1 MSLGEK
7 IQQARKEAALTQA
20 QLAEKCGLAAITIQQ
35 YERDKRQP
43 RLEQLVDIANALHV
57 SMLYFFDN
65 PEVSQ
70 SLEEAKADY
79 RAMQEDR
86 TIAPIIQRLLE
97 AMYGKCTKKAVG
109 EDGFIVTLSIY
120 GAGKDAISISDEVFF
135 AISDS
140 IKGTI
145 KSLVTYLGSKPDDDE
160 REILE
165 AIPKMKQMAQEKKL
179 RNHWTEA
186 GGGAL
191 QTP

>member
-7 IQQARKEAALTQA
+7 IQQARKEAGLTQA

-43 RLEQLVDIANALHV
+43 RLEQLADIANALHV

-65 PEVSQ
+65 PKVAQ

-86 TIAPIIQRLLE
+86 IIAPIIQRLLE
-97 AMYGKCTKKAVG
+97 AMYGKCTKKDVG
-109 EDGFIVTLSIY
+109 EEGFIVTLSIY

-165 AIPKMKQMAQEKKL
+165 AIPKLKQMAQEKKL
-179 RNHWTEA
+179 RNHWTDA
-186 GGGAL
+186 DGCAL
-191 QTP
+191 ESP